1 MLAISLSF
9 LPVFLAADLAHGDAI
24 TEATASL
31 SAGEALVV
39 DLTIQNNEAI
49 LAVTEANNQVILA
62 EESLDLAEADVEEKQ
77 LAVDAATVAY
87 DESLITEIVY
97 TDGSLSATVYNNLG
111 YNASPPIPTDS
122 QIVSVQEVAN
132 INFQWGAGPVMGGP
146 SEDVVVKFSGTITA
160 EETGEYQF
168 YGPADDGFILRING
182 VTVINDWVDKGGGG
196 SISEPLVLI
205 EGEANTFE
213 AWYYENGGG
222 AWVQLYWNPGGAW
235 EIVPPTAFDTAVVVE
250 SKDEGLL
257 LELQAA
263 EESLS
268 VSQEALFIAQN
279 SLSQAISTYNAASE
293 SQAIIY
299 NQLQD
304 AINAIPSL
312 QKALADAI
320 EAAKPI
326 PQPEPT
332 PEPTPEKTPDIIE
345 PTPEPTEE
353 PVEPQPT
360 PEPEPQPTIP
370 SEEEPTPEPSPSEEP
385 SKEPE
390 EAEPSPLPKPEP
402 TETPEPREP
411 ELSVEESIS
420 LVEEASSLNP
430 DELSD
435 AQVEQLIEAALV
447 VFESAEQ
454 GSPEYEAALDALMVA
469 AQADDLELPE
479 ELAAIPLI
487 GDVAGAA
494 LEVFNAVGNIGADMS
509 PQVREDAE
517 KTIIASVIA
526 AQAAIGAV
534 ATATTTTTA
543 SSGTRRI

>member
-1 MLAISLSF
+1 M
-9 LPVFLAADLAHGDAI
+9 AHGDAI
-24 TEATASL
+24 TEATANL
-31 SAGEALVV
+31 SVGEALVV

-132 INFQWGAGPVMGGP
+132 INFQWGSGPVMGGP

-196 SISEPLVLI
+196 SISEPLVLV

-332 PEPTPEKTPDIIE
+332 PELTPEKTPDIIE

-370 SEEEPTPEPSPSEEP
+370 SEEEPTPESSPSEEP

-494 LEVFNAVGNIGADMS
+494 LEVFNVVGNIGADMS